1 MIAKQQPNNRF
12 MVIVL
17 SSVMAVGFAWATY
30 GPDSL
35 SEVGFV
41 EGVITNVFA
50 HLADTSQ
57 LRIKSIIRMLM
68 SHTHT
73 HTHPHIHTHTHTHTH
88 MRTLSVSDLA
98 CHIS

>member
-1 MIAKQQPNNRF
+1 

-30 GPDSL
+30 GPDAL

-57 LRIKSIIRMLM
+57 LRIKSIIRILC
-68 SHTHT
+68 
-73 HTHPHIHTHTHTHTH
+73 HTH
-88 MRTLSVSDLA
+88 MCTLCIRSSLSYFLNNMCVCL
-98 CHIS
+98 CR